1 MHGEHGPRAWG
12 LFLNPFVWTA
22 VFALIAALATLGGGL
37 VATLPGRL
45 SRTRLSHLIAFG
57 AGYMLA
63 AALVS
68 LLPES
73 LELLDQ
79 APLWVLAGY
88 VLAHLFEHTFTTH
101 FHFGEET
108 HTEHVVDP
116 GVGTSALIGLA
127 LHAFFDGVA
136 ISSGFLVTPS
146 LGVLIALAVILHK
159 VPEGVT
165 ISSVMLASGRTR
177 KNAREAAALLAVST
191 LLGAAAMAGLG
202 ETVKGIGLAL
212 SCGVALYVAA
222 TDLIPEINQ
231 HGDRAYSVSA
241 LLGVV
246 LYFGVHALMGRV
258 GIQ

>member
-1 MHGEHGPRAWG
+1 VSPVG
-12 LFLNPFVWTA
+12 WTA
-22 VFALIAALATLGGGL
+22 VFSLIAALATFGGGV

-45 SRTRLSHLIAFG
+45 SPARLSHMIAFG

-63 AALVS
+63 AAIVS

-73 LELLDQ
+73 LAILAG
-79 APLWVLAGY
+79 APMWILGGY

-108 HTEHVVDP
+108 HTEHVIDP
-116 GVGTSALIGLA
+116 GVGLTALVGLA

-146 LGVLIALAVILHK
+146 LGVVVALAVVLHK
-159 VPEGVT
+159 FPEGVT
-165 ISSVMLASGRTR
+165 ISSLMVASGRSR
-177 KNAREAAALLAVST
+177 GIARRAGGLLAVST

-202 ETVKGIGLAL
+202 SGVKGIGLAL
-212 SCGVALYVAA
+212 SCGVALYIAA
-222 TDLIPEINQ
+222 TDLIPEFNQ
-231 HGDRAYSVSA
+231 HEERRYSFSA

-246 LYFGVHALMGRV
+246 LYFGVHELMGRL
-258 GIQ
+258 GIR

>member
-1 MHGEHGPRAWG
+1 MI
-12 LFLNPFVWTA
+12 WTA
-22 VFALIAALATLGGGL
+22 VFALVAALATFGGGV

-45 SRTRLSHLIAFG
+45 SHGRLSHLIAFG

-73 LELLDQ
+73 LELLDT
-79 APLWVLAGY
+79 APLWVLSGY
-88 VLAHLFEHTFTTH
+88 ILAHMFEHTFTSH

-108 HTEHVVDP
+108 HHEHVMDP
-116 GVGTSALIGLA
+116 RVGTGALVGLA

-136 ISSGFLVTPS
+136 ISSGFLVTPA

-159 VPEGVT
+159 IPEGVT
-165 ISSVMLASGRTR
+165 ISSLLLASGRTR
-177 KNAREAAALLAVST
+177 KSAREAAGLLAVST
-191 LLGAAAMAGLG
+191 LLGAAAMTGLG

-231 HGDRAYSVSA
+231 QEKRVYSVSA

-246 LYFGVHALMGRV
+246 LYFGVHAFMERI
-258 GIQ
+258 GIH